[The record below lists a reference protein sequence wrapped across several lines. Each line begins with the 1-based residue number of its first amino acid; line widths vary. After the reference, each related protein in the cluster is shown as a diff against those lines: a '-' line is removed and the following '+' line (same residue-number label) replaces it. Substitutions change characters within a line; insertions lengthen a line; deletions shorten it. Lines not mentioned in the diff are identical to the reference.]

1 MRRRWGALATFAL
14 ALAIGGVAHA
24 QGDVGV
30 TASSDELAAPA
41 EPQAI
46 TYGALPGGIHVA
58 SAQTLPAGSAEIE
71 LLSGFG
77 YRKGLLGA
85 DHRFGRGIGDFSA
98 AYGVLDL
105 LSVGLSLDGRYDR
118 HYGLASGGNSG
129 CGATCDDGYVGDP
142 HLYVRL
148 AKPFGR
154 NSFGAQVGV
163 WVPGNKA
170 PSLKLSATS
179 VDLVALATL
188 AVGPG
193 TLSLDAGFRID
204 NSVKSVDNLTSLS
217 LQDRVSLGVSN
228 YNEIVAGA
236 QLVIPSGKT
245 WFGVEGSLESF
256 VGSAPAGMADLKEG
270 SLLLRAAVTAG
281 LHLSDQWGLV
291 AYLEAAKV
299 PGVQDSQVMA
309 GSIPIIPYEPIITGG
324 LGIQARFGGPGGGVG
339 HAQKACWETAE
350 GCKPDE
356 RPLFGEVSGTVV
368 DDAGKP
374 IVGAKVSIQG
384 HVYSTAGAPAVTDD
398 KGAYR
403 IKDVQIGRRVTTPS
417 KAGSQTDEKV
427 DETSIE
433 VHVDLADKKP
443 GTATIDKPK
452 LGDNAVPPIKLEPS
466 LPPGQ
471 LKGIVRTQAGK
482 PVGNA
487 TITVT
492 PGDKK
497 TESAADG
504 TFAID
509 LAPGQYKVTV
519 KAAGLAPQELDVTI
533 DPNGVNLKEFLLHR

>member
-1 MRRRWGALATFAL
+1 MGCRWGIFASFGLIVALPAA
-14 ALAIGGVAHA
+14 VHA
-24 QGDVGV
+24 QADVGV
-30 TASSDELAAPA
+30 SASSGEAAAPA
-41 EPQAI
+41 SPQAI
-46 TYGALPGGIHVA
+46 TYGALPGGIHVS
-58 SAQTLPAGSAEIE
+58 SAQTLPAGSAEVE

-77 YRKGLLGA
+77 YRKGLLGSNE
-85 DHRFGRGIGDFSA
+85 RFGRGIGDVSA
-98 AYGVLDL
+98 AYGVLDM

-129 CGATCDDGYVGDP
+129 CGPTCDDGYVGDP

-148 AKPFGR
+148 AKAVGA
-154 NSFGAQVGV
+154 NSIGAQVGV

-179 VDLVALATL
+179 IDLLALGTL

-193 TLSLDAGFRID
+193 RLSVNAGFRVD
-204 NSVKSVDNLTSLS
+204 NSAKSVDSIMSLS
-217 LQDRVSLGVSN
+217 MQDRVSLGVSN
-228 YNEIVAGA
+228 YNEALAGV
-236 QLVIPSGKT
+236 QLVIPSGNK
-245 WFGVEGSLESF
+245 WFGVEGSLEAF
-256 VGSAPAGMADLKEG
+256 LGSPPANMANLNEG
-270 SLLLRAAVTAG
+270 SLLLRAGVTGG
-281 LHLSDQWGLV
+281 LQLTDQWGLV
-291 AYLEAAKV
+291 AYVEAAKV
-299 PGVQDSQVMA
+299 PGVQLSQVMA
-309 GSIPIIPYEPIITGG
+309 NSIPIIPYEPIITGG
-324 LGIQARFGGPGGGVG
+324 IALQARFGGPGGGIS

-356 RPLFGEVSGTVV
+356 RPLFGEVTGTVV

-374 IVGAKVSIQG
+374 VVGAKVSIEG
-384 HVYSTAGAPAVTDD
+384 HVYSAAGAPAVTDQN
-398 KGAYR
+398 GAYH

-417 KAGSQTDEKV
+417 KAGPQTDEKV
-427 DETSIE
+427 DETSIDVRVE
-433 VHVDLADKKP
+433 LADKKP

-452 LGDNAVPPIKLEPS
+452 LGENAVPPIKLEPA

-482 PVGNA
+482 AVGGA
-487 TITVT
+487 TIIVS

-519 KAAGLAPQELDVTI
+519 KAPGLAPQELDVTI
-533 DPNGVNLKEFLLHR
+533 DPNGVNLKEFLLHK